1 MSLALAA
8 VLAVAARTACD
19 LVTDSS
25 DGGWVMYAP
34 NVNVLMY
41 PSTTR
46 GDSIRT
52 AVVWLVAIA
61 LWLGISWRLFRSKS
75 E

>member
-1 MSLALAA
+1 
-8 VLAVAARTACD
+8 
-19 LVTDSS
+19 
-25 DGGWVMYAP
+25 MYAP